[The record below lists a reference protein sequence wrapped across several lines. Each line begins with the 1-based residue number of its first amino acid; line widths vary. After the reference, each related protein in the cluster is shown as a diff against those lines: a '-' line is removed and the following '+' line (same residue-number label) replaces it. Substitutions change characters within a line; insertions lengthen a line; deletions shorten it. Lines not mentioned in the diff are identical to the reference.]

1 MNQLR
6 FGGVSEVCPTNAKG
20 NEMTNAT
27 KVNGKT
33 IQIDRSGVGHSWRP
47 LTSDD
52 SHDTTPDIIEEIAA
66 EIIDG
71 GKKTCDLYVATNGL
85 RYRW

>member
-1 MNQLR
+1 MTQTT
-6 FGGVSEVCPTNAKG
+6 PTNAKG
-20 NEMTNAT
+20 MTMTTGT
-27 KVNGKT
+27 KINGKT

-52 SHDTTPDIIEEIAA
+52 SHDTTPDIIEEIAS